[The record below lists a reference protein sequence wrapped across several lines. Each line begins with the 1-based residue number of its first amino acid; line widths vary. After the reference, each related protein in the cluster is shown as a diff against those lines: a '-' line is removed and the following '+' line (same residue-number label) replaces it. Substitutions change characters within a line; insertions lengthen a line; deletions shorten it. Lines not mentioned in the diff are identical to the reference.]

1 MFLLGGVDLG
11 DGALFGGGAGDFDL
25 DLLLASAFS
34 FFGGAFFG
42 AFFDDAG
49 FLSAGAFFA
58 GAAVEDDDLVKITI
72 RYITI
77 TAPAVIV
84 QCIDD
89 GGIVSQIL

>member
-1 MFLLGGVDLG
+1 MDLG

-25 DLLLASAFS
+25 DLDLFLASAFS

-49 FLSAGAFFA
+49 FLSTEAFFA
-58 GAAVEDDDLVKITI
+58 GAAVEDDDWVKITI